1 MDDIAEA
8 TACALRAGGAFLVYQ
23 FSPKVLDF
31 IKPHFDHIKGEIE
44 TGQRAARDL
53 VLGLSERRH
62 QRAFDSRGSSG
73 GA

>member
-1 MDDIAEA
+1 MFSAPA
-8 TACALRAGGAFLVYQ
+8 ARKKLYQ

-31 IKPHFDHIKGEIE
+31 IKPHFDHIKRGFES
-44 TGQRAARDL
+44 GQRAARDL

-62 QRAFDSRGSSG
+62 QLAFDLCGSSG